1 MSKDKME
8 LELEESITILE
19 ATIGEFK
26 YLQTTLDEEERELY
40 EHGIQTKE
48 IKAIETVLQALE
60 NSIPKKKIED
70 RLQELLNKLASAGL
84 DGFYDE
90 VKDIEQEL
98 LKDK

>member
-8 LELEESITILE
+8 LEEAINILSNKIYSLNE
-19 ATIGEFK
+19 NIKIYDKGYDLSNKDKFVK
-26 YLQTTLDEEERELY
+26 ERE
-40 EHGIQTKE
+40 
-48 IKAIETVLQALE
+48 AIETVLQALE